1 MLLYTSFISSLLS
14 EGCHKGMLM
23 IYVLLVYASNVA
35 PYDKSEWL
43 TLQTL
48 ISFYSLL
55 AKSHSTLR
63 TLTRALSFE
72 TPQLLSLHA
81 RPSTAAVAARWSR
94 LIAAAAADAS
104 TWGVQKL
111 PAVLGVARFL
121 GLLATRSLCGGRMPN
136 LVQICSVET
145 VAVHWKH

>member
-48 ISFYSLL
+48 ITFYSLL

-63 TLTRALSFE
+63 PLTRALSFE

-94 LIAAAAADAS
+94 LIAAAADAS
-104 TWGVQKL
+104 TSGVQKL